1 MTTPQLRDLVK
12 DKHTEAENH
21 RFAKYLLSKNID
33 PAVYADYLFNQF
45 YIYNALEQRA
55 LQMGILNG
63 MKNLL
68 RADKIAEDLKE
79 LQEELPD
86 LKVKKYIT
94 TIEYE
99 RYINGRP
106 ANAILP
112 HIYVRHF
119 GDMYGGAIMKKN
131 LPGSGTMYDF
141 VGKKDLIDNI
151 RNRLSPEMAPEAN
164 KVFKFA
170 IDLFEELAV
179 EHNIQAPK

>member
-99 RYINGRP
+99 IGR
-106 ANAILP
+106 A
-112 HIYVRHF
+112 HV
-119 GDMYGGAIMKKN
+119 
-131 LPGSGTMYDF
+131 
-141 VGKKDLIDNI
+141 
-151 RNRLSPEMAPEAN
+151 
-164 KVFKFA
+164 
-170 IDLFEELAV
+170 
-179 EHNIQAPK
+179 

>member
-1 MTTPQLRDLVK
+1 M
-12 DKHTEAENH
+12 
-21 RFAKYLLSKNID
+21 
-33 PAVYADYLFNQF
+33 YADYLYNQF

-55 LQMGILNG
+55 LQMGIING
-63 MKNLL
+63 LKNLL
-68 RADKIAEDLKE
+68 RADKIMADIKE
-79 LQEELPD
+79 LEAELPD
-86 LKVKKYIT
+86 LKVRKYIT

-106 ANAILP
+106 ANSILP

-119 GDMYGGAIMKKN
+119 GDMFGGSIMKKN

-141 VGKKDLIDNI
+141 ERKKDLIDSI
-151 RNRLSPEMAPEAN
+151 RGRLTPEMAPEAN

-170 IDLFEELAV
+170 IDLFEELAN